1 MKKLRLPGLLYN
13 WVSILGAMTAVIALM
28 IMTVLY
34 VIGVLSKQTNPYLG
48 IVTYLISPFFLL
60 GGLLLIPIGMFFR
73 WRRLKKARDQV
84 ERFWPSIDLN
94 QKGQRKAAFV
104 FFLGT
109 FLFFIIS
116 AVGSYESYHFTESL
130 TFCGRICHKVMKPEY
145 TAYQNSPHARVACV
159 ECHVGPGADWYAKSK
174 LSGLYQ
180 VYATLFNKYPRP
192 IPTPIKNLRPAR
204 ETCEQ
209 CHWPQKFF
217 ASQQQIFDH
226 YLYDEKNTHWPI
238 NLLIKTGG
246 GDPRTGKV
254 SGIHWHMYIDNQIE
268 YIARDSTRLDIPWV
282 KKTDLTTGQVT
293 IYQDTENP
301 LSEEEIKKATPRLLD
316 CMDCHDRP
324 SHIYNPADHAIDQAL
339 LIGLIDKSLRAV
351 KKIAVQAMSAK
362 YETEEEARLAIAK
375 TIDEFYQKNYPD
387 VYEKNQVAITQTI
400 ETTQRE
406 FFQNIFPYMG
416 VRWDK
421 YPNNI
426 GHFYFKGCFRC
437 HSGTHSS
444 KDGQTIFRDCNTCH
458 VIISQGSGDQAQW
471 ATSEAGLEFKHPVDI
486 SEAWKEMGC
495 YECHSGIQ
503 P

>member
-1 MKKLRLPGLLYN
+1 MKKPRLPRLVYN
-13 WVSILGAMTAVIALM
+13 WISILGAMTAVIALM

-60 GGLLLIPIGMFFR
+60 GGLLLIPVGMLLR
-73 WRRLKKARDQV
+73 WRRLKRASEAA
-84 ERFWPSIDLN
+84 ERAWPSLDLN
-94 QKGQRKAAFV
+94 QTGQRKAAVV
-104 FFLGT
+104 FFIGT
-109 FLFFIIS
+109 FAFFIIS

-145 TAYQNSPHARVACV
+145 MAYQNSPHARVLCV

-180 VYATLFNKYPRP
+180 VYATLFNKFPRP

-217 ASQQQIFDH
+217 ASQQQLFDH
-226 YLYDEKNTHWPI
+226 YMYDDKNTHWPI
-238 NLLIKTGG
+238 TLLIKTGG
-246 GDPRTGKV
+246 GDPRFGKV

-268 YIARDSTRLDIPWV
+268 YIARDPTRLDIPWV
-282 KKTDLTTGQVT
+282 KRTDLTTGRVT
-293 IYQDTENP
+293 IYQDTDNP
-301 LSEEEIKKATPRLLD
+301 LTAEEISAAKPRLLD

-324 SHIYNPADHAIDQAL
+324 SHIYNTPDHAIDQAIL
-339 LIGLIDKSLRAV
+339 VGMIDQGLPDVKQIAV
-351 KKIAVQAMSAK
+351 KAMSAK
-362 YETEEEARLAIAK
+362 YESEAEARTAIAA
-375 TIDEFYQKNYPD
+375 TMNDFYKNNYPEI
-387 VYEKNQVAITQTI
+387 YEENRKAVDQAVATTQT
-400 ETTQRE
+400 Q
-406 FFQNIFPYMG
+406 FSLNIFPYMG
-416 VRWDK
+416 VRWEK

-437 HSGTHSS
+437 HDGIHASS
-444 KDGQTIFRDCNTCH
+444 DGQKIFRDCNSCH
-458 VIISQGSGDQAQW
+458 VILSQGSGDRAAW
-471 ATSEAGLEFKHPVDI
+471 ASSAAGLDFVHPVDI
-486 SEAWKEMGC
+486 SEAWKEIGC
-495 YECHSGIQ
+495 YDCHAGIQ